1 VSVSFRSL
9 SSPEPSINEAWQRLN
24 NLYFKRKVRHR
35 QQPGAV
41 ACLDQASIFSQKHP
55 RGCDSAWV
63 VHATDPLHTLPSPF
77 YVSQEHPT
85 DDLRIERIRPLVAPA
100 VLIEEF
106 PLSDGESSFVEES
119 RATSDRILKG
129 TEDRL
134 LIVAGP
140 CSIHDPASAMEYAH
154 RLKEL
159 RTRLGGELEVMMRV
173 YFEKPRTTVG
183 WKGFINDPDLDESFN
198 INKGLREA
206 RKLLIDIVK
215 LGLPTGTEFLDVI
228 TPQYIADAV
237 VWGAIGA
244 RTTESQVHRQLAS
257 GLSMPVGFKNGTDG
271 GVQIAL
277 DAIQAAAGQHHF
289 LSVTKDGV
297 AAIVSTRGN
306 DACHVILRG
315 GKQTNFDA
323 ESVANVTNQ
332 LSAKGLAATVMVDCS
347 HGNSLKDYR
356 KQPVACS
363 DIAKQIAA
371 GSRSITGVMIESHLV
386 EGAQKKPDTYG
397 QSITD
402 ACVNWDSTVEMLEEI
417 AAAVKQRRK

>member
-1 VSVSFRSL
+1 VSFRSL